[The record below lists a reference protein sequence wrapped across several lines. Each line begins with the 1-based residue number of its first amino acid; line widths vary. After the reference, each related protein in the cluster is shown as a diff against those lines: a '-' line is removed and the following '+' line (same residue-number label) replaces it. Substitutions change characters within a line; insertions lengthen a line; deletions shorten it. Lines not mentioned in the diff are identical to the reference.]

1 MGILIRIIQLLL
13 SLSLLVFFHEL
24 GHFLWAKLFGIRVS
38 KFYLFFDWKFALWKW
53 KPKGSETEY
62 GIGWLPLGGYCAIEG
77 MIDEQEAE
85 TGVPSEPEEWE
96 FRAKPKWQRLLVLAG
111 GILNNVLMAIL
122 IYWGLSY
129 HYGVDHIPM
138 EGVGDAFTYSSV
150 GHRMGLQ
157 DGDRPYALDG
167 KEIKY
172 FDGSLVQE
180 IANAETLTV
189 VRKGS
194 RVDLAVPVDLIPAM
208 LETDSA
214 LFYIDLPSVADSVLT
229 GSNAARA
236 GVLAGDEVVA
246 LNGTPMKLSG
256 LLPAVKELRGDTL
269 LLTLR
274 RGEETLQLPVYAD
287 PEDGLGIMF
296 SADPG
301 KAFGKI
307 HEEYGF
313 FEALPK
319 GVSRSWQLLTGYVDQ
334 LKYVATPQG
343 AKSIGGLG
351 TIGSLFPPV
360 WNWLSFWTMTA
371 FLSIILAVMNLI
383 PIPGLDGGHIFFLLL
398 EMITRRQ
405 IPYKYM
411 YYIQLVGIGLLFL
424 LMIYANVA
432 DVIRF
437 LF

>member
-1 MGILIRIIQLLL
+1 
-13 SLSLLVFFHEL
+13 
-24 GHFLWAKLFGIRVS
+24 
-38 KFYLFFDWKFALWKW
+38 
-53 KPKGSETEY
+53 
-62 GIGWLPLGGYCAIEG
+62 
-77 MIDEQEAE
+77 
-85 TGVPSEPEEWE
+85 
-96 FRAKPKWQRLLVLAG
+96 
-111 GILNNVLMAIL
+111 
-122 IYWGLSY
+122 
-129 HYGVDHIPM
+129 
-138 EGVGDAFTYSSV
+138 
-150 GHRMGLQ
+150 MGLQ

-172 FDGSLVQE
+172 FDGTLVQE

-236 GVLAGDEVVA
+236 GVRAGDEVVA

-274 RGEETLQLPVYAD
+274 RGVETLQLPVYAD
-287 PEDGLGIMF
+287 PEEGLGIMF

-383 PIPGLDGGHIFFLLL
+383 PIPGLDGGHILFLLI